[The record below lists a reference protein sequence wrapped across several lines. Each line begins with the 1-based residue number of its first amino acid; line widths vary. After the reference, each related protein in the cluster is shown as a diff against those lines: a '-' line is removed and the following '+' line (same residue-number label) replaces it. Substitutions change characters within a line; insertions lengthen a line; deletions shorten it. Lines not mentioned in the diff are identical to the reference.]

1 MHSNAY
7 TLEYS
12 GMRNPK
18 RCLELIYLIKTFP
31 VRHIPY
37 KDKNLS
43 SALFFVY
50 LVGPKAAFL
59 NCDTSK
65 EITCMLE
72 EYSSEIVKMSSI
84 YMVYKQRKRGFQ
96 ASGWW
101 RQVLGKRSGEVV
113 STVVNKDYYTD

>member
-18 RCLELIYLIKTFP
+18 RCLELKYLIKTIP

-96 ASGWW
+96 
-101 RQVLGKRSGEVV
+101 VLGGGGKFWESGQERW
-113 STVVNKDYYTD
+113 